1 MIIGVDIGTH
11 SVKTSTKVCFL
22 SKYTQ
27 GENFSEDN
35 QIKINNQIYNIGE
48 GEFSTGWDKSR
59 KENTLLLLYTAVYKS
74 SKENINQVVLGLPVQ
89 QYKKNRDALI
99 TLINNNKCVKV
110 NDRNIILTDIAVAP
124 EGASSYYALDSD
136 KKALIGSK
144 QLIIVDIGGRTT
156 DITVFDNKKIIDV
169 KTIPVG
175 MLNIY
180 QQIIDYVNTKYTES
194 LSLEDGDI
202 ILKEGLFLNGEKK
215 DISFIQPILKK
226 NFETIYKEIQ
236 LKYNVAKGYIYLTG
250 GGSILLKKPF
260 LNRLNNI
267 IVSDNPIFDNAIGF
281 KRAGESL
288 WQE

>member
-89 QYKKNRDALI
+89 QYKKNRDVLI